1 VIAETFLKEIDDNE
15 EDPRSPDAGLL
26 AEAQARI
33 AELDTAQVKHFARD
47 IFNAAPPEILNAPM
61 PKRRE
66 RGEKPKPPTISL
78 DAAVEEAFDELR
90 ELGEEMRNWRK
101 RFWL

>member
-1 VIAETFLKEIDDNE
+1 
-15 EDPRSPDAGLL
+15 
-26 AEAQARI
+26 
-33 AELDTAQVKHFARD
+33 
-47 IFNAAPPEILNAPM
+47 M

-66 RGEKPKPPTISL
+66 RDEKSKPPTISL